1 MQEDSGL
8 LKDMVNYSQSK
19 LFPITL
25 EIKNFVPVSFVVHI
39 LHGMVPCERTR
50 FLDSELP
57 FTV

>member
-25 EIKNFVPVSFVVHI
+25 EIKNFVAVSFVVHK
-39 LHGMVPCERTR
+39 LHGMVPCE
-50 FLDSELP
+50 
-57 FTV
+57 